1 MCRGL
6 EGISVGAR
14 LAKAFA
20 FLSFGISVLEALLVL
35 GIFQHIK
42 YFQIAKDTIATSQ
55 EIQVISKETLH
66 SD

>member
-6 EGISVGAR
+6 KGITVVAR

-20 FLSFGISVLEALLVL
+20 FLCYGISGLVALLVL